1 MRGTEF
7 AELAA
12 FLAVV
17 RERSFRRAA
26 SRLSLS
32 PSALS
37 HTIRALE
44 DRLGVRLLNRT
55 TRSVAPTEPGQ
66 ALFDRIAP
74 AFTEI
79 SGAVDVV
86 RASHGRPSGTVKLN
100 CPKLAADLVLAP
112 MLGLFARRYPDI
124 RLEVRVDD
132 DLSDIVAEGFDAGI
146 RPGERVQRD
155 MVAVRLTPALRTVVV
170 GSPDY
175 LAAHP
180 APRHPRDLREH
191 ACINYRWPRS
201 GALYRWPL
209 AKRGRSLE
217 VEVQGLLTVNNV
229 DLLLD
234 AALAGAG
241 LICTLEQHAAEH
253 LAGGRLVRV
262 LEDWC
267 RPFPGFFLYYPSRRQ
282 IPPALRCLVDF
293 LQAPRP

>member
-12 FLAVV
+12 FMAVV

-26 SRLSLS
+26 SRLGLS

-44 DRLGVRLLNRT
+44 ERLGARLLNRT

-79 SGAVDVV
+79 SGAVDMV
-86 RASHGRPSGTVKLN
+86 RACQGRPSGTVKLN
-100 CPKLAADLVLAP
+100 CPKLAAHLVLTP
-112 MLGLFARRYPDI
+112 VFGLFARRYPDI
-124 RLEVRVDD
+124 HLEVSVDD
-132 DLSDIVAEGFDAGI
+132 ELSDIVAAGFDAGI

-155 MVAVRLTPALRTVVV
+155 MVAVRLTPDLRTAIV

-175 LAAHP
+175 FASHP

-191 ACINYRWPRS
+191 VCINYRWSRR
-201 GALYRWPL
+201 GTLYRWPF

-217 VEVQGLLTVNNV
+217 AEVQGRLTVNDV
-229 DLLLD
+229 DLLLS
-234 AALAGAG
+234 AALEGAG
-241 LICTLEQHAAEH
+241 LACTLEQRATEH
-253 LAGGRLVRV
+253 LASGRLVRV

-267 RPFPGFFLYYPSRRQ
+267 QPFSGFFLYYPSRRQ
-282 IPPALRCLVDF
+282 IPPALRTLIDF